1 MGCTDKYLE
10 AKKGDKKVRGKNG
23 AREKKRGAMR
33 NVIVKAQ
40 FP

>member
-23 AREKKRGAMR
+23 AREKKRCHEKCDR
-33 NVIVKAQ
+33 
-40 FP
+40 